1 MGMFV
6 LMRGVLWKRAVL
18 TRVILIAGSG
28 VFWGVFFCWFFFS
41 RDEEAP
47 GHCENILVS
56 WCVSCCERIH
66 NLAHLKAPQCDF
78 C

>member
-28 VFWGVFFCWFFFS
+28 FFS
-41 RDEEAP
+41 FSHDEEAP
-47 GHCENILVS
+47 GHCEIILVS

-66 NLAHLKAPQCDF
+66 NLADLKAPQCDF
-78 C
+78 R